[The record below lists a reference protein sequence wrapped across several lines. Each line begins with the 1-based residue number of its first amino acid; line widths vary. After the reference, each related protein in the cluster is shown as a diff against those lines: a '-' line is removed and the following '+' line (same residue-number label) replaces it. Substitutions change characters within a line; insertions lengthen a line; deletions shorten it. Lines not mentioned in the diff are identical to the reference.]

1 MTTPN
6 TTAGTTAR
14 AQDTGGLRH
23 ELFEAGLLP
32 ADGGTE
38 PLADART
45 TDWFRA
51 VRTGFHEQ
59 PYTAPEVARLAASY
73 RVDGRVLL
81 GVYDDDAPAP
91 SLDAGI
97 PVATFAEFRK
107 TLNTGAGNLVESHL
121 ITVVTVRPSHRRRG
135 ILRRMMTDSLD
146 RARAA
151 GLPIAALTASEGT
164 IYGRFGFGP
173 ATVLDAV
180 RVDVKGGLPVL
191 APAEGRVVSVDPA
204 ALQELAPALFER
216 FHATHRGS
224 IGRQDAYTLRAT
236 GRVGP
241 DAAKDDPTLRA
252 AVHLDAAG
260 EPQGFLTYAFAGWDT
275 SPVTMKIRDLVAPT
289 GAARRELWRYL
300 GAHDLVERIEYG
312 AAAPDDPL
320 PWSLDDPRRVTVT
333 EREDLLW
340 LRILD
345 VPAALR
351 AREYGGDGTLRI
363 SVTDPLGYAGGIY
376 ELAVESGSAR
386 VEAVGDA
393 GAPADL
399 ELDVALLGS
408 LYLGG
413 TGVRTLAEAGRI
425 RAASAEA
432 LARAERMLDLAGA
445 PYAINGF

>member
-1 MTTPN
+1 MTTTN
-6 TTAGTTAR
+6 TT
-14 AQDTGGLRH
+14 TGANGLRH
-23 ELFEAGLLP
+23 ELFTAGLLP
-32 ADGGTE
+32 ADDDGE
-38 PLADART
+38 AQVDQRT
-45 TDWFRA
+45 ADWFRA

-59 PYTAPEVARLAASY
+59 PYTAPEVARLAAAY
-73 RVDGRVLL
+73 RVDDRVLV

-107 TLNTGAGNLVESHL
+107 TLNTGAGNLVECSL

-135 ILRRMMTDSLD
+135 ILRRMMTDSLE

-173 ATVLDAV
+173 ATTLDSV
-180 RVDVKGGLPVL
+180 RVDVKGGLPIL
-191 APAEGRVVSVDPA
+191 APAEGQVVSVDPA
-204 ALQELAPALFER
+204 SLKELAPALFER

-224 IGRQDAYTLRAT
+224 IGRQEAYTLRAT
-236 GRVGP
+236 GRLAE

-260 EPQGFLTYAFAGWDT
+260 DPQGFLTYAFAGWDT
-275 SPVTMKIRDLVAPT
+275 SPVTMKIRDLVAAT

-320 PWSLDDPRRVTVT
+320 PWTMDDPRRVTVT
-333 EREDLLW
+333 ETEDLLW

-351 AREYGGDGTLRI
+351 AREYAADGELRI
-363 SVTDPLGYAGGIY
+363 RVIDPLGYAAGTYALSVDGG
-376 ELAVESGSAR
+376 AAR
-386 VEAVGDA
+386 VEVVDDGV
-393 GAPADL
+393 PADL

-413 TGVRTLAEAGRI
+413 TGVRVLAEAGRVQAASDEAVA
-425 RAASAEA
+425 RAAA
-432 LARAERMLDLAGA
+432 LLDLSGA

>member
-1 MTTPN
+1 MTTK
-6 TTAGTTAR
+6 TTTT
-14 AQDTGGLRH
+14 DTSTGANGLRH
-23 ELFEAGLLP
+23 ELFTAGLLP
-32 ADGGTE
+32 ADGDAE
-38 PLADART
+38 PQADQRT
-45 TDWFRA
+45 ADWFRA

-59 PYTAPEVARLAASY
+59 PYTAPEVARLAASHQ
-73 RVDGRVLL
+73 VDGRVLL

-173 ATVLDAV
+173 ATTLDSV
-180 RVDVKGGLPVL
+180 RVDVKGGLPIL
-191 APAEGRVVSVDPA
+191 APAEGQVVSVDPA
-204 ALQELAPALFER
+204 SLKELAPALFER

-236 GRVGP
+236 GRLAQ

-252 AVHLDAAG
+252 AVHLDASG
-260 EPQGFLTYAFAGWDT
+260 EPQGFLTYSFAGWDT
-275 SPVTMKIRDLVAPT
+275 SPVTMKIRDLVATT

-320 PWSLDDPRRVTVT
+320 PWTVEDPRRVTVT
-333 EREDLLW
+333 ETEDLLW

-351 AREYGGDGTLRI
+351 AREYAADGELRI
-363 SVTDPLGYAGGIY
+363 RVIDPLGYAAGTY
-376 ELAVESGSAR
+376 VLAVDGGAAR
-386 VEAVGDA
+386 VEMVDDGV
-393 GAPADL
+393 PADL

-413 TGVRTLAEAGRI
+413 TGVRVLAEAGRLQ
-425 RAASAEA
+425 AASDEA
-432 LARAERMLDLAGA
+432 LARAAALLDLSGA